1 MFKTKFGISWLDIAN
16 NIAQWKV
23 NFSSAENWGE
33 GFIFPVVS
41 FRLNQFR
48 TLLAHWFVTCTVSQL
63 YKLFQNVGIVFP
75 NNTFRYMYNCL
86 LLITPPAWHVPI
98 AMSSTFLIMLSSK
111 TFGLPTFLKTKLSTP
126 VLHLFFQLFIEVLIN
141 VNFGCF
147 TENLFFKL
155 VKKLLFVHFA
165 NWNSPILKQHESE
178 NIITS
183 KLKLTFESLQEHAIS
198 KFLIECLF
206 DSFEIN
212 LNNSNRGGFKL

>member
-16 NIAQWKV
+16 NIAQWNV

-41 FRLNQFR
+41 LRLNQFR
-48 TLLAHWFVTCTVSQL
+48 TLLALWFVTCTVSQL
-63 YKLFQNVGIVFP
+63 YKPFQNVGIVFP
-75 NNTFRYMYNCL
+75 NNNFCYMYNCL
-86 LLITPPAWHVPI
+86 LLITPPAWRVPI
-98 AMSSTFLIMLSSK
+98 AMSSTFLIRLSSK
-111 TFGLPTFLKTKLSTP
+111 TFGLPSFLKTKLSIP

-147 TENLFFKL
+147 MENLFFKL
-155 VKKLLFVHFA
+155 VRKLQNERA

-183 KLKLTFESLQEHAIS
+183 KLKLTFESLREHAIS
-198 KFLIECLF
+198 KFHMDCLF
-206 DSFEIN
+206 NSFEIN
-212 LNNSNRGGFKL
+212 FNNSNRGGFKL